1 MTFYLLL
8 VLAFVIGGALAV
20 LICLGQGAYLLDAAI
35 AVLAF
40 AGLRWEAA
48 LGILI
53 VEYAARRVPYLAR
66 SCVHTIGVHPLLVP
80 VLFPGAVEPETV
92 DTPQAPQPAVTSVM
106 SNEAERALQTRRYR
120 IQQSRLRRVV
130 AQTSEKTKQAVTG
143 NTIKQPGTTTEQ
155 LSVVTAQELK
165 ILADLHRSNVAPS
178 VACKQL
184 DGYRPERYHEF
195 KAKADAVYALLEK

>member
-1 MTFYLLL
+1 MSAFLLL
-8 VLAFVIGGALAV
+8 LLTLALGIGIGGV
-20 LICLGQGAYLLDAAI
+20 LWSGQGSYLLDVLIGISA
-35 AVLAF
+35 LAF
-40 AGLRWEAA
+40 LRWEAA
-48 LGILI
+48 LGILV

-80 VLFPGAVEPETV
+80 VLFPGAVEKTV
-92 DTPQAPQPAVTSVM
+92 DTPQAPLPAVTSVM

-130 AQTSEKTKQAVTG
+130 AQTSGKTKQAVTG
-143 NTIKQPGTTTEQ
+143 NTIKQPETTTEQ
-155 LSVVTAQELK
+155 LSIVTAQELK

>member
-1 MTFYLLL
+1 MLL
-8 VLAFVIGGALAV
+8 VLAFVIGATIAI

-66 SCVHTIGVHPLLVP
+66 SCVHTIGVHPLFVP
-80 VLFPGAVEPETV
+80 VLFPGAVEKTV

-143 NTIKQPGTTTEQ
+143 NTIKQPETTTEQ